1 MDKIRNSIL
10 QCNVICSEL
19 DEQDPRKI
27 VCDEEY
33 TGTCFQ
39 IDPFFLK
46 KLPFYSENDKY
57 FLTNFHVCD
66 DANQRNVYLRSALM
80 GKSMFTSKVVAVVP
94 KLDVAVLAISQ
105 HQTHEKWFSDEDP
118 LQVLHSIDTLTLH
131 SERITNKTRKVYT
144 IGFPHGL
151 QNQLSSG
158 WLAGRGSDE
167 EDMLELN
174 LSLNSGNSGGPLADN
189 NNNIIGV
196 CCSTLGCAEAISFAV
211 PSYCIIKYFQNFYS
225 DPYGT
230 FPQFGIKT
238 IPMTPAYKKKF
249 NINGIGPVVHTVHP
263 LSIYHGKIKSG
274 DVIHAINGR
283 KLDTFGLM
291 KDETRGCKI
300 TIDTTEFILGLE
312 KCDITVSTKANKRT
326 VKQMPKPLPFKVK
339 EHFKEWCP
347 LKVLEFGPF
356 VFTNLSKT
364 SLAEDTSIPA
374 QKRLSL
380 LETVRRSHSAKEIV
394 IITKIDPNS
403 YVASFENP
411 EEYDQVLSVNRTV
424 IKNMAC
430 MKKAIEDIHRMKQNG
445 EKYFNI
451 KTSSGN
457 MWFTIDKVL
466 TKKRKRIR

>member
-1 MDKIRNSIL
+1 MNKIRNSIL
-10 QCNVICSEL
+10 QANVICSEL

-27 VCDEEY
+27 LSDEEY
-33 TGTCFQ
+33 TGTVFQ

-46 KLPFYSENDKY
+46 KLPFYKSTDKY

-66 DANQRNVYLRSALM
+66 DANQKNVYLRSAYM

-94 KLDVAVLAISQ
+94 KLDIAVLVISKD
-105 HQTHEKWFSDEDP
+105 QTHEKWFSHEKPQDILNSLDK
-118 LQVLHSIDTLTLH
+118 LVLHP
-131 SERITNKTRKVYT
+131 ERITNKTRKVYT

-174 LSLNSGNSGGPLADN
+174 MSLNSGNSGGPLADN
-189 NNNIIGV
+189 NDNIIGV

-211 PSYCIIKYFQNFYS
+211 PAYCVIKYFENFYS
-225 DPYGT
+225 SPYGT
-230 FPQFGIKT
+230 FPTFGIKT

-249 NINGIGPVVHTVHP
+249 NIQGYGPVVHNVHP
-263 LSIYHGKIKSG
+263 LSAYNGKIKPG
-274 DVIHAINGR
+274 DVIHSINGR

-312 KCDITVSTKANKRT
+312 KCHIQVSTKAKRRL
-326 VKQMPKPLPFKVK
+326 VKQMPKPLPLKVE

-347 LKVLEFGPF
+347 LKVFEFGPF
-356 VFTNLSKT
+356 VFTNLSRT
-364 SLAEDTSIPA
+364 SLAEDTQIPTD
-374 QKRLSL
+374 KRLSL
-380 LETVRRSHSAKEIV
+380 VEIVRKTHSAEEIV
-394 IITKIDPNS
+394 VITKIDPNS
-403 YVASFENP
+403 YVASFEKP
-411 EEYDQVLSVNRTV
+411 EEYDRVLSINRTT
-424 IKNMAC
+424 IKNMKC
-430 MKKAIEDIHRMKQNG
+430 LKKALEDVERMKDNG

-451 KTSSGN
+451 KTSSSD

-466 TKKRKRIR
+466 TKKRKRIH